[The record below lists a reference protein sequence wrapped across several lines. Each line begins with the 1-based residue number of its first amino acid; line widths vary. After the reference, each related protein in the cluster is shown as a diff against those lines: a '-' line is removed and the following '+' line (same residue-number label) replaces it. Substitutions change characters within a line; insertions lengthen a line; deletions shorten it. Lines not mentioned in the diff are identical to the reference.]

1 MDLMTLLFVFVIGF
15 YLGWKLQE
23 SFFVHIIK
31 NNPEEIE
38 EACRIARRNRETKL
52 VNSEVELETEDGKH
66 IKTKGVE
73 LNIETVGDTLYAY
86 SKTTNQFIAQGNTIE
101 ELLTIAHKRF
111 PGQTFFGN
119 LPDEEHQNS

>member
-1 MDLMTLLFVFVIGF
+1 MDLLLLSIVFFFGM

-23 SFFVHIIK
+23 FLIVQIIK

-38 EACRIARRNRETKL
+38 EACRIARRNRENKL
-52 VNSEVELETEDGKH
+52 VDSEVELETDDGKL

-73 LNIETVGDTLYAY
+73 LNIEAVGDVLYAY
-86 SKTTNQFIAQGNTIE
+86 SKATNQFIAQGHTIE

-111 PGQTFFGN
+111 PGQTFFGD
-119 LPDEEHQNS
+119 LPNQEHQNS